1 MSKYSFL
8 VKHFLSRGLKIFP
21 ITPNAKTP
29 LIDKWQFDSSCEREQ
44 LLYWLEYGGNNI
56 NFALPASV
64 NDLFIIDIDMH
75 GDVDGLSSF
84 KKLCHDCQIDF
95 DSLKTM
101 EQITPSGGIHLVFK
115 TDDELKKVRN
125 TANSFGEKYPGIDI
139 RTSGYILIAP
149 SVIDGTSYTL
159 VETPDKIVEMPQKL
173 RSFILE
179 NANASGNIVKK
190 GGVKEFSIKDK
201 VQKGSRDEEIFSYIN
216 YLYNNT
222 KLGQE
227 EISLLAHYYNSTSFE
242 PKLPNSVIDYKVRK
256 IFERPRSEILVVRL
270 NTGDDLNEW

>member
-8 VKHFLSRGLKIFP
+8 VQHFLSRGLKIFP
-21 ITPNAKTP
+21 ITANAKTP
-29 LIDKWQFDSSCEREQ
+29 LIDRWQFDSSCEREQ

-56 NFALPASV
+56 NFALPATV

-84 KKLCHDCQIDF
+84 KQLCNDCGVEDV
-95 DSLKTM
+95 DTM

-115 TDDELKKVRN
+115 TDEELKKVRN
-125 TANSFGEKYPGIDI
+125 TSNSFGDKYPGIDI

-149 SVIDGTSYTL
+149 SVINGVSYTMTK
-159 VETPDKIVEMPQKL
+159 TPDKIAEMPQKL
-173 RSFILE
+173 RDFILE
-179 NANASGNIVKK
+179 NANASGNVVKK

-201 VQKGSRDEEIFSYIN
+201 VQKGNRDDEIFSYIN

-270 NTGDDLNEW
+270 NTGDDLDEW